1 MEAKEG
7 VVAALPQRLR
17 TCLGQLPAILARLEL
32 RPLDAVVIA
41 GVLIAFR
48 SRLRPIHRCI
58 TQSLAWLL
66 MKIRRAIYAQKKVL
80 IRGVVR
86 ALEAGGD

>member
-1 MEAKEG
+1 M
-7 VVAALPQRLR
+7 
-17 TCLGQLPAILARLEL
+17 
-32 RPLDAVVIA
+32 VIA

-66 MKIRRAIYAQKKVL
+66 MMIRRAIYAQKKVL